1 MGDDVFEQLVYTKR
15 GKVAEIL
22 LNRPDVLN
30 ALSIQ
35 LYSEIGEAV
44 AQANADPEVRV
55 IVITGAGRA
64 FSTGGDLKQG
74 STVNREAPQLFAK
87 ASNSAIRQIM
97 EAEKIVVAK
106 INGITQAGGLLIVA
120 ASDLAIASDRA
131 TFKCPEALVGLWE
144 PYSPA
149 LLTPQMG
156 VKRTKYLLLTSD
168 TIDAAEAERSGL
180 INRVVAHEELD
191 SATEQMIERV
201 LAGGPTALRNFKRMI
216 NESFGDFDT
225 NIVIDALGSE
235 EGLEGMAAFAEKRKP
250 SWRE

>member
-1 MGDDVFEQLVYTKR
+1 MSENAFEQLVYTKR
-15 GKVAEIL
+15 GKVVEIL

-30 ALSIQ
+30 ALSIR
-35 LYSEIGEAV
+35 LYTELGEAV
-44 AQANADPEVRV
+44 ARANADPDVRV

-97 EAEKIVVAK
+97 DAEKIVVAK

-144 PYSPA
+144 PYSPE

-180 INRVVAHEELD
+180 INRVVPHEELD
-191 SATEQMIERV
+191 GATEKMIERV
-201 LAGGPTALRNFKRMI
+201 LAGGPMALRNFKRMI
-216 NESFGDFDT
+216 NERFGDFDT
-225 NIVIDALGSE
+225 DIVIDALGSE

-250 SWRE
+250 RWRE